1 MYNSGIKQTARDIFM
16 SVILFEGDYVLA
28 RGAENYSPVIA
39 ILANDYVL
47 LESGQHVLADESE
60 VVDYRSAAEY
70 SQMKSGDYV

>member
-1 MYNSGIKQTARDIFM
+1 M

-60 VVDYRSAAEY
+60 VVDYRSANEY

>member
-1 MYNSGIKQTARDIFM
+1 MRIKQTARDIDM

-28 RGAENYSPVIA
+28 RGAESYSEVIA
-39 ILANDYVL
+39 ILNGDYVL

-70 SQMKSGDYV
+70 AQMKSGEYV